1 MSRIRV
7 LLADDHTLVRAGIR
21 ALLETIPGVEVVAE
35 SGQGQETVELI
46 EKHRPDVAI
55 LDIGMPG
62 LNGVEVASRAS
73 KSSPR
78 TRVVMLSMHA
88 DPTYVRQALR
98 AGAAGYLLKE
108 AAVEELPLAIQA
120 VLRGESYLTPKVSQ
134 AVVQG
139 FLRDGDP
146 GARDP
151 LEGLTGRQREILQL
165 VAEGKSTKEIAQAL
179 DLSIK
184 TVETH
189 RARLMERLGIHDLP
203 GLIRLAMRAGLI
215 PPADGRP

>member
-1 MSRIRV
+1 MNRVRV
-7 LLADDHTLVRAGIR
+7 LLADDHNLVRAGIR

-35 SGQGQETVELI
+35 SAQGQESLELI

-62 LNGVEVASRAS
+62 LNGVEVASRAT

-98 AGAAGYLLKE
+98 AGASGYLLKE
-108 AAVEELPLAIQA
+108 AAVEELPLALAA
-120 VLRGESYLTPKVSQ
+120 VMRGESYLTPKVSQ

-139 FLRDGDP
+139 FLRDDEP
-146 GARDP
+146 GQRDP
-151 LEGLTGRQREILQL
+151 LEGLTSRQREILQL
-165 VAEGKSTKEIAQAL
+165 VAEGRSTKEIAAAL
-179 DLSIK
+179 DLSVK

-203 GLIRLAMRAGLI
+203 GLIRLAIRAGLV
-215 PPADGRP
+215 PPATDP